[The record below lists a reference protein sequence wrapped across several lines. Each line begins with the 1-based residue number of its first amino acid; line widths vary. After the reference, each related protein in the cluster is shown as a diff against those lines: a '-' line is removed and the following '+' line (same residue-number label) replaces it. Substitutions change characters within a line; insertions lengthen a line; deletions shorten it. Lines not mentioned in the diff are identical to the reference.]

1 MATYLLDTNVIIDVL
16 NQKKNRAV
24 LLRELLSEGHLLACC
39 SINVTEVYAGM
50 RPKEEDGTEALLQS
64 LSYYPITFPIARL
77 AGLLKRDYS
86 KKGKTLNIADA
97 TIAAVSIHYDLP
109 LITDNTRDF
118 PMRQLHLHSL
128 PQA

>member
-1 MATYLLDTNVIIDVL
+1 M
-16 NQKKNRAV
+16 
-24 LLRELLSEGHLLACC
+24 LRKS
-39 SINVTEVYAGM
+39 TQYAAQRRRRHGS
-50 RPKEEDGTEALLQS
+50 PSA
-64 LSYYPITFPIARL
+64 SYYPITFPIARL
-77 AGLLKRDYS
+77 AGLPKCDYS

-128 PQA
+128 PTSVKGIHHRPDTAETAWSTTSSSSVSHC